1 MNKKNRNHTV
11 KEAFDYRFKEV
22 ISFDD
27 DCVYISKNNFQKKKQ
42 LKNLKNIIKN
52 KVQLRAI

>member
-52 KVQLRAI
+52 KV